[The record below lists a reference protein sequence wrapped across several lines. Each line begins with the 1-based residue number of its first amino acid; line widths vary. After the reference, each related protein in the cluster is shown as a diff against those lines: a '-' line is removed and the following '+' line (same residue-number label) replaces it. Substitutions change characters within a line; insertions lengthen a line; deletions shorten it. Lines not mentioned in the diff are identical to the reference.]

1 VDSLCCG
8 MQAVCKALD
17 SLVADGK
24 INSKTYNKQTV
35 YVANQVVHIFIFN
48 ISLLCDVDV
57 VMMSDSRQYL
67 VALSS
72 LTTLNKLF
80 VLCGWEGNYR

>member
-1 VDSLCCG
+1 

-35 YVANQVVHIFIFN
+35 YVANQVV
-48 ISLLCDVDV
+48 
-57 VMMSDSRQYL
+57 
-67 VALSS
+67 
-72 LTTLNKLF
+72 
-80 VLCGWEGNYR
+80 

>member
-1 VDSLCCG
+1 
-8 MQAVCKALD
+8 VCKALD
-17 SLVADGK
+17 TLVADGK

-57 VMMSDSRQYL
+57 VMMSDSR
-67 VALSS
+67 
-72 LTTLNKLF
+72 
-80 VLCGWEGNYR
+80 